1 MRKNIVVTIL
11 VAAVVAI
18 GVVLVCFSIFA
29 NRPRKLAEQEA
40 YDTLQNYI
48 KDKEN
53 PSDLD
58 LLFSVEK
65 SDNVFYFTYTDGKFE
80 QLNVDDYVVSIK
92 VGAVTYEL
100 GKPTI
105 NANNY
110 FGKAAIY
117 DRSTVTAAEESAALL
132 MVRNTI
138 TLYISDNGFSYENLD
153 GFVFEYNEIYF
164 FYVNGSL
171 RRVFVVGNKFT
182 YPETNGKTY
191 TLDALNITID
201 EVVFYKAI

>member
-18 GVVLVCFSIFA
+18 VVALGCFSFFA

-53 PSDLD
+53 PSNLD

-117 DRSTVTAAEESAALL
+117 DRSTITAAEESAAFA
-132 MVRNTI
+132 MVGNVI
-138 TLYISDNGFSYENLD
+138 KQYISDTGCSYEDLD
-153 GFVFEYNEIYF
+153 GFVFECDEIYF
-164 FYVNGSL
+164 FHVNGSH

-191 TLDALNITID
+191 TLESQNITIYG
-201 EVVFYKAI
+201 VVFYKAI

>member
-48 KDKEN
+48 KDKES

-58 LLFSVEK
+58 LWFSVEK
-65 SDNVFYFTYTDGKFE
+65 SDNVFYFTYTDGKLE

-92 VGAVTYEL
+92 VRAVTYEVR
-100 GKPTI
+100 KPTI
-105 NANNY
+105 NTNNY
-110 FGKAAIY
+110 FGKAANY
-117 DRSTVTAAEESAALL
+117 DKSTVTAAEESAAVA
-132 MVRNTI
+132 MVGNVI
-138 TLYISDNGFSYENLD
+138 KQYISDTGCSYENLD
-153 GFVFEYNEIYF
+153 GFVF
-164 FYVNGSL
+164 
-171 RRVFVVGNKFT
+171 
-182 YPETNGKTY
+182 
-191 TLDALNITID
+191 
-201 EVVFYKAI
+201 